1 MTPAPPVQ
9 RTPAWLRRTLPASR
23 WLPGYDRRLLSADA
37 RAGATV
43 AVLLIPQG
51 MAYAA
56 LAGMPPVTGL
66 YAAMVSLVV
75 YALLGT
81 SNHVS
86 VAPVAIDSLLV
97 AGAVAPL
104 ARGDSARYVALAG
117 VTALLVGAFQVGAG
131 LLKLGGLVSFLSV
144 PVISGFT
151 SAAALTIAAS
161 QLKDVLGVS
170 AQGGSTSFLD
180 TVRDLAPK
188 LGEAQPLTIGLG
200 LAAMAVLL
208 LARRVDPRIPGPL
221 LVVVGSTALIS
232 LLGWAD
238 RTAVVGHVPS
248 ALPSPA
254 LPAVSW
260 TDVEALVPS
269 AAAIALISYM
279 ETISTGTAFARRSG
293 GRVLPDQELVAVG
306 SANAAAGL
314 FGGFPVAG
322 GFSRGAV
329 NFGAGSRTP
338 MAGVLAATGLVAAVL
353 TVTPFLT
360 DLPKVA
366 LAAVILVAVAS
377 LVDIRG
383 ALAVGRIRRSD
394 LVSLA
399 VTALATLVLGP
410 AWGLGVGVA
419 TSVAIFL
426 RQTTRVHLPQLG
438 RVPGTGM
445 FRNVERQDVE
455 TWPDL
460 VILRVDAPLYFANSR
475 NVADAIADVTCSRKG
490 VRGVIIDCTGI
501 TAIDYTGAETL
512 ADLDSELAQ
521 LGVELHLAA
530 VRGPVRDVLER
541 TRLWGRLQDAGRL
554 HAAVPEAVGV
564 LLATA
569 RGWVN
574 GSPLASHQG
583 IVKRT
588 DNHCGAMISPYGLT
602 SPPAETAAEES

>member
-1 MTPAPPVQ
+1 MTSAPPVH
-9 RTPAWLRRTLPASR
+9 RTPAWLRQALPASR

-117 VTALLVGAFQVGAG
+117 VTALLVGAFQVAAG

-170 AQGGSTSFLD
+170 ALGGSTSFLD

-188 LGEAQPLTIGLG
+188 LGEARPLTMGLG
-200 LAAMAVLL
+200 LAAIAVLL

-238 RTAVVGHVPS
+238 LTAVVGHVPS

-260 TDVEALVPS
+260 SDVEALVPS

-329 NFGAGSRTP
+329 NFGAGARTP

-366 LAAVILVAVAS
+366 LAAVILVAVTS

-394 LVSLA
+394 LVSLV

-426 RQTTRVHLPQLG
+426 RQTTRVHLPELG

-445 FRNVERQDVE
+445 FRNVERQDVQ

-475 NVADAIADVTCSRKG
+475 NVADAIADVTYRKG
-490 VRGVIIDCTGI
+490 VRGVIVDCTGM
-501 TAIDYTGAETL
+501 TAIDFTGAETL

-564 LLATA
+564 LLGMA
-569 RGWVN
+569 RSG
-574 GSPLASHQG
+574 
-583 IVKRT
+583 
-588 DNHCGAMISPYGLT
+588 
-602 SPPAETAAEES
+602 